1 MKSMPATRCGP
12 GGPPI
17 NLDLSQVLVG
27 TLDLRDGLSVGGWAT
42 FDPRHEGEALESAEQ
57 RHAKAKAICAVCT
70 ILSNCVAWLAGL
82 PKFQRPIG
90 AVAAVSDH
98 HLAATAPGRLAISQQ
113 ALVPD
118 VRGQ

>member
-1 MKSMPATRCGP
+1 MKSVQATRCGP

-27 TLDLRDGLSVGGWAT
+27 TVDLRDGACVGDWAT

-57 RHAKAKAICAVCT
+57 RHAKAKAICAACP

-82 PKFQRPIG
+82 PKLQRPIG